1 MAMKSIP
8 TYPMNFRLEKQYRDM
23 IEEVGVSYGTRSMTE
38 VLKRMIQKEYQA
50 QIINPQQNTKE
61 GNLT

>member
-1 MAMKSIP
+1 
-8 TYPMNFRLEKQYRDM
+8 M